1 MSSMNANPFF
11 EQAQRLT
18 ELWAEMAVK
27 MAGAGLSG
35 DPDSPPPDAARAMRS
50 AALAATTQYADQFMR
65 SPQFLQM
72 VKQSIDA
79 SIEFRRRMNE
89 FFTVARHGTEGVARE
104 DVAGLLGAMQRME
117 GRTVDRLEEIASRID
132 ALGRRL
138 DAIEG
143 AGGKEAAG
151 RNGDNGSAG
160 KLAGT
165 GGARTDAAVSPGP
178 GPSSGGGKA

>member
-50 AALAATTQYADQFMR
+50 AALSATSQYADQFMR

-72 VKQSIDA
+72 IKQSIDA
-79 SIEFRRRMNE
+79 SIEFRRRMND
-89 FFTVARHGTEGVARE
+89 FFTAARHGTEGVARE

-117 GRTVDRLEEIASRID
+117 ARTLDRLKEIAGRID
-132 ALGRRL
+132 ALDRRL
-138 DAIEG
+138 DAMES
-143 AGGKEAAG
+143 ASAKDAAG
-151 RNGDNGSAG
+151 RNGDRGSAG
-160 KLAGT
+160 KVAGT
-165 GGARTDAAVSPGP
+165 GGTRTDAAGSPGP